1 MTQIDSQAAFTQ
13 PTPSSVSAR
22 IRRYRKSRA
31 LTLHDIEQLSQ
42 GRIKAVVMGSYER
55 GTRAISL
62 ARTIEIANLFNIPV
76 TELISEPARV
86 STNSELDMVFDL
98 RKISN
103 LVEHSSD
110 TDLLSLSRYLKAISA
125 RRSDWNGEVLSLRK
139 SDFDTL
145 TLLIGKPG
153 HELLQKWIA
162 EKILIT
168 GPNHL

>member
-1 MTQIDSQAAFTQ
+1 
-13 PTPSSVSAR
+13 
-22 IRRYRKSRA
+22 
-31 LTLHDIEQLSQ
+31 
-42 GRIKAVVMGSYER
+42 MGSYER

-76 TELISEPARV
+76 TELISEPVRV

-103 LVEHSSD
+103 LAEHYSD
-110 TDLLSLSRYLKAISA
+110 TDLVFLSRYLKAISA

-153 HELLQKWIA
+153 HDLLQRWIA

>member
-1 MTQIDSQAAFTQ
+1 MSQTNSQVAFTQ
-13 PTPSSVSAR
+13 PTPTSVSAR
-22 IRRYRKSRA
+22 IRKYRKSRA
-31 LTLHDIEQLSQ
+31 LTLHDIERLSQ

-76 TELISEPARV
+76 TELISESARV
-86 STNSELDMVFDL
+86 STNSDFDMVFDL
-98 RKISN
+98 RKLSN
-103 LVEHSSD
+103 LAEPSSD
-110 TDLLSLSRYLKAISA
+110 TDLLFLSRYLRAIST

-153 HELLQKWIA
+153 YELLQKWIA

-168 GPNHL
+168 GLNHL

>member
-1 MTQIDSQAAFTQ
+1 
-13 PTPSSVSAR
+13 
-22 IRRYRKSRA
+22 
-31 LTLHDIEQLSQ
+31 
-42 GRIKAVVMGSYER
+42 MGSYER

-103 LVEHSSD
+103 LAEHSSD

-153 HELLQKWIA
+153 HDLLQKWIA

>member
-1 MTQIDSQAAFTQ
+1 
-13 PTPSSVSAR
+13 
-22 IRRYRKSRA
+22 
-31 LTLHDIEQLSQ
+31 
-42 GRIKAVVMGSYER
+42 MGSYER

-76 TELISEPARV
+76 TELISESARDLTK
-86 STNSELDMVFDL
+86 SDRDMVFDL
-98 RKISN
+98 RKLSN
-103 LVEHSSD
+103 LGEPSSD
-110 TDLLSLSRYLKAISA
+110 TDLVFLSRYLKAIST

-139 SDFDTL
+139 IDFDTL